1 MAPKTLAVVSKSLAL
16 LVLALLVA
24 GCERRSSSLDATR
37 IGPTAPAS
45 SVSAMSIERPHH
57 AMFEF
62 RVYDVTFAPPGTLST
77 FDGRCSVPSA
87 FVVFATIAGQATHLG
102 RFEGT
107 ASHCNQPGAA
117 PGVIATY
124 RDGLVSLVG
133 ANGEALSATYGL
145 GTIRPDPDVPGR
157 LLFEDS
163 FTLTGGTG
171 RFEGASGGGT
181 DRGALDGDVSA
192 VLAGAPVRFEQA
204 GTITYAPGRG
214 GQ

>member
-16 LVLALLVA
+16 ILLALSVA
-24 GCERRSSSLDATR
+24 GCEQTSSSLDAAR
-37 IGPTAPAS
+37 IGPTAPS
-45 SVSAMSIERPHH
+45 SPLSTMSVERPHH
-57 AMFEF
+57 ATFEF

-77 FDGRCSVPSA
+77 FEGRCSVPSA
-87 FVVFATIAGQATHLG
+87 FVVFATIAGQATHVG

-107 ASHCNQPGAA
+107 VSHCNQPGGA

-133 ANGEALSATYGL
+133 ANGDAVSGTYGL
-145 GTIRPDPDVPGR
+145 GSIRPDPDVPGR
-157 LLFEDS
+157 LLFDDS
-163 FTLTGGTG
+163 FTFSGGTG
-171 RFEGASGGGT
+171 RFEGTTGGGT
-181 DRGALDGDVSA
+181 DHGELTGDVSA
-192 VLAGAPVRFEQA
+192 VLAGNPVRFEQA